1 MTAVTSVKPSK
12 TKASKPGKRR
22 EADGAVSVDRALH
35 ALLAFREGDAGLT
48 LGEISRRTGLYKST
62 LLRLLASLERQR
74 FVSRLSDGRYSL
86 GPTLFRL
93 GALYERALDV
103 RATVEPVLVQLT
115 TETGESSSLYVRER
129 DHRLCLIRIN
139 SKHNVREHFSAGTL
153 LPVDRGAAGRVLTRY
168 ESGPGADRGPALL
181 AVTIGER
188 DPELAA
194 VAAPIFDR
202 NSQLVGAI
210 CVAGTVTRFRDEN
223 LMARTRAAVLI
234 GARDVTA
241 MLGGPVEW
249 FAERSALGDS
259 SSS

>member
-1 MTAVTSVKPSK
+1 MTKSVKSLRAKPS
-12 TKASKPGKRR
+12 APIKRR
-22 EADGAVSVDRALH
+22 EADGAASVDRALQ
-35 ALLAFREGDAGLT
+35 ALLAFREGDGGLT

-74 FVSRLSDGRYSL
+74 FVIRLSDGRYSL

-93 GALYERALDV
+93 GALYERTLDL
-103 RATVEPVLVQLT
+103 RATVEPVLLQLT
-115 TETGESSSLYVRER
+115 AETGESSSLYVRER

-168 ESGPGADRGPALL
+168 EAGPGADRGAALL

-210 CVAGTVTRFRDEN
+210 CVAGTATRFRDED
-223 LMARTRAAVLI
+223 LMSRTRAAVLTR
-234 GARDVTA
+234 AREVTTT
-241 MLGGPVEW
+241 LGGPAEW
-249 FAERSALGDS
+249 FADRAG
-259 SSS
+259 